1 MIPPMLS
8 TAALAGLEDS
18 VNRAL
23 HLDPRSASR
32 LLVLD
37 GECFALHLCDP
48 DLSLGLSVT
57 GDRLR
62 LMLNP
67 PPNPSTALRGS
78 WREFATVATANDPA
92 AALING
98 DIQVSGDT
106 APLLALRKLLAELEL
121 DWEQPLADAF
131 GDVAAH
137 QIGRGL
143 RAGHK
148 WLQHT
153 GRNLRRQ
160 LGDFLLEE
168 SRLLPH
174 PLQAESLYQEIDELN
189 ARSERLEA
197 RIRRLRQKYP
207 RPQ

>member
-8 TAALAGLEDS
+8 SAALAGLEDS

-23 HLDPRSASR
+23 RLDPRSAAR
-32 LLVLD
+32 LLELD
-37 GECFALHLCDP
+37 GECFALHLQEP
-48 DLSLGLSVT
+48 DLNLGLSVA

-62 LMLNP
+62 LMLTP
-67 PPNPSTALRGS
+67 PENPSTALRGRWS
-78 WREFATVATANDPA
+78 EFAAVATASDPA

-106 APLLALRKLLAELEL
+106 APLLALRKLLSELEL

-143 RAGHK
+143 RAGQK
-148 WLQHT
+148 WLQNT

-174 PLQAESLYQEIDELN
+174 PIQAEAFYRDIDELN

-197 RIRRLRQKYP
+197 RIRRLRQKCQ